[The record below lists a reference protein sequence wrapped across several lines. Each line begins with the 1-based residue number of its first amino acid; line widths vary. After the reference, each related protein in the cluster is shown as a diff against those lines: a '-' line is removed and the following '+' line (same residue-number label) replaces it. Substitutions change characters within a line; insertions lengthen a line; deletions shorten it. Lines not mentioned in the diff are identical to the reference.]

1 MSKSCIK
8 TLNLLILTFES
19 TIPFIFQP
27 NFHWFTSLHQHQ
39 INLLF
44 ILPGIHRVNTTAEYR
59 HTIQPRVGS
68 LQVCCSFPRIFWHCQ
83 NTQRSNRIR
92 YVCLRIY
99 IVESWPIW
107 PIWSYWSCYVTNDY
121 KSYPRASNQ
130 LLIINL
136 LPNIS
141 SPARCKMNYGFVD
154 FILIMRKRLCKGR

>member
-19 TIPFIFQP
+19 TIPFIFPP
-27 NFHWFTSLHQHQ
+27 NFHWFTSLHQPQ

-44 ILPGIHRVNTTAEYR
+44 TLPGIHRVNTTTEYR

-68 LQVCCSFPRIFWHCQ
+68 LQVCCSFPRFFWHCQ

-92 YVCLRIY
+92 YVCLRID

-107 PIWSYWSCYVTNDY
+107 PIWSYWSCYMTNDY

-141 SPARCKMNYGFVD
+141 PPARCKMNYGFCRFHSYHEKEVV
-154 FILIMRKRLCKGR
+154 